1 VASCLK
7 RTEVGDIT
15 PLDDSDRRR
24 PVALFCIL
32 RASLPSELRTGRLN
46 KTPLISIVDDDNVV
60 RRALESLVMS
70 LGFRACAFPSAEAF
84 LQSAQL
90 AETSCLISDVQM
102 PGISGVQLQNRLAD
116 LGLSIPTIFITAYP
130 DDSVR
135 TRVLGSGAVCFLLK
149 PFDPQSLIECLDD
162 ALDRPGGN
170 ITSD

>member
-1 VASCLK
+1 
-7 RTEVGDIT
+7 
-15 PLDDSDRRR
+15 
-24 PVALFCIL
+24 
-32 RASLPSELRTGRLN
+32 
-46 KTPLISIVDDDNVV
+46 
-60 RRALESLVMS
+60 MS

-102 PGISGVQLQNRLAD
+102 PGISGVQLQNRMAD

>member
-1 VASCLK
+1 MASCLK

-24 PVALFCIL
+24 RVALFSIL
-32 RASLPSELRTGRLN
+32 RASLPSELWTGRLN

-84 LQSAQL
+84 LQSALL

-149 PFDPQSLIECLDD
+149 PFDSQSLIECLDD
-162 ALDRPGGN
+162 ALDRPGGH